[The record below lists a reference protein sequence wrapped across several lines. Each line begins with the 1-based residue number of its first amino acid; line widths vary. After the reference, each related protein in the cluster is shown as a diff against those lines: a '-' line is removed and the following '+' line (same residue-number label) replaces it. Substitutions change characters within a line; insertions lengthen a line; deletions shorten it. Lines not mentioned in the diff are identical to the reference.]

1 MMKCIGN
8 DIIKSTSSECNGI
21 YNRKSIRSIIT
32 YTGTGQCKYSM
43 LKMTPE
49 TKII

>member
-1 MMKCIGN
+1 MKPQYI
-8 DIIKSTSSECNGI
+8 T
-21 YNRKSIRSIIT
+21 KSIRSIIT
-32 YTGTGQCKYSM
+32 YTDTGQCKYSM